1 MFSIC
6 LSCAFMQDFLQELS
20 ENDEKIKS
28 LVSMGFPEDEAKTAI
43 TRCGMPLEFAA
54 FTGRDLILPTL
65 GKISQVSM
73 HM

>member
-1 MFSIC
+1 
-6 LSCAFMQDFLQELS
+6 MQDFLQELS